1 MYTHTYT
8 YICIHTSAALW
19 IQDLSAQ
26 HLTDVETKHL
36 LHTSR
41 APGLLSRLTA
51 DGNSSSESG
60 DSSGGGGSVGSD
72 VHPCTLEVL
81 RAMTQRYRHLC
92 GVWLAMSDAELR
104 LVIALA
110 LLADGCAALAAQ
122 ILLPLRPSI
131 PGVSSEK
138 RSQTPMSV
146 IAERDSA
153 ESRVEAVC
161 ISVCLAQV
169 AELIRAEGTRHSS
182 TGHNQVDLSRF
193 HQRLQQLVGALQLDI
208 QGVTPLL
215 VRFALCRGFWRL
227 GHALVTGLWQ
237 GSNTSVSKH
246 MCVAVCCSVLQ
257 CVAVCCSVLQ
267 CVAVCCR
274 GRIRR

>member
-1 MYTHTYT
+1 
-8 YICIHTSAALW
+8 
-19 IQDLSAQ
+19 
-26 HLTDVETKHL
+26 
-36 LHTSR
+36 
-41 APGLLSRLTA
+41 
-51 DGNSSSESG
+51 
-60 DSSGGGGSVGSD
+60 VGSD
-72 VHPCTLEVL
+72 VHPCTLAVL
-81 RAMTQRYRHLC
+81 EAMTQRYRHFC
-92 GVWLAMSDAELR
+92 GVWLAVSDAELR
-104 LVIALA
+104 LAIALA
-110 LLADGCAALAAQ
+110 LLGDGCAALAAP

-131 PGVSSEK
+131 PGVSLEK
-138 RSQTPMSV
+138 RSQTPMDV

-193 HQRLQQLVGALQLDI
+193 HQRLQRLVGALQLDI
-208 QGVTPLL
+208 EGVTPLL

-237 GSNTSVSKH
+237 GSNTSVSNH
-246 MCVAVCCSVLQ
+246 MCVALCCSVLQ

-267 CVAVCCR
+267 GSNTSVCNHMCVCICVCVYVCVYMCVCICVCVYVCVYMCVYIAR
-274 GRIRR
+274 LEEASQFALVCMFIYMWGVHTMTR